1 LQEREHPR
9 FAHEAAI
16 TLRAADVVIA
26 GRTAN
31 VSRGGLCATLAEPI
45 STGTTLE
52 VDVQLVFEDERH
64 SEPLRLP
71 GLAVWCTAVDDGY
84 QVGVRFQMI
93 DSETTENL
101 TMFLRYLGGGSDSA
115 AKPSKEVIPLD
126 ERFG

>member
-16 TLRAADVVIA
+16 TLRTADVVVA

-31 VSRGGLCATLAEPI
+31 VSRGGLCATLAESI
-45 STGTTLE
+45 SIGATLE
-52 VDVQLVFEDERH
+52 VDVQLVFEDERQ

-84 QVGVRFQMI
+84 QVGVRFQAI
-93 DSETTENL
+93 DSETAENL
-101 TMFLRYLGGGSDSA
+101 TMFLRYLGGASDSPA
-115 AKPSKEVIPLD
+115 RRTKEVIPLD